1 MTKHDVKMLKEALVP
16 KDEDYEKPCIS
27 PHNLEIV
34 LDQLLLDQAKRTEDR
49 TMMISTII
57 GMIIGSTIGS
67 IIGTLLSH
75 MF

>member
-1 MTKHDVKMLKEALVP
+1 MTKYDVKMLKEALVP

-34 LDQLLLDQAKRTEDR
+34 LDQLLLDQTKHTEDR
-49 TMMISTII
+49 STIVVTII

-67 IIGTLLSH
+67 IIGILLSN